1 MKQRKKKMKQRKR
14 KSSGS
19 PPSAMP
25 AAGAATIAAPT
36 NAAAKAAPRFALSA
50 KEAAALIKA
59 DIEAHIAEH
68 GDDPDGLLR
77 GGFGWRET

>member
-1 MKQRKKKMKQRKR
+1 MKQRKM

-19 PPSAMP
+19 PSSEIP
-25 AAGAATIAAPT
+25 AAGATTIAAPT
-36 NAAAKAAPRFALSA
+36 TAAAKEAPRFAMSA
-50 KEAAALIKA
+50 KEAAAFIKA

>member
-1 MKQRKKKMKQRKR
+1 MKQRKKK
-14 KSSGS
+14 SSGS
-19 PPSAMP
+19 PSSEIP
-25 AAGAATIAAPT
+25 AAGATTIAAPT
-36 NAAAKAAPRFALSA
+36 NAAKEAPRFAMSA
-50 KEAAALIKA
+50 KEAAAFIKA